1 MQQSDVLI
9 IGGGIV
15 GLATAF
21 RFLERFPGKTV
32 TVLEKEDTVSKHQSG
47 RNSGVLHSGIYYRPG
62 SLKAL
67 NCRAGK
73 QAMQEF
79 CTRENIPFLLC
90 GKIIVAVEESELP
103 RLETLAERG
112 PQNGVNC
119 TRISPERIREL
130 EPHCTTGIAGIH
142 VPESGVVDYGQVA
155 RRLAEIITERG
166 SRVVT
171 SARATAIRRDVFGAT
186 GSASA
191 SGATAG
197 SSSSA
202 SASVPVT
209 ERAVVETTA
218 GPFAAQQIVNC
229 AGLYSDRVARL
240 SGAKPSALVVP
251 FRGEFYALRPEAQY
265 LVKMLIYPVPD
276 PQYPFLGVHFTR
288 RMSGMIECGPNAVL
302 AFAREGYKNT
312 TINLRDLTETLT
324 YPGFWRLATR
334 YWRIGMN
341 EMHRSFSKRA
351 FVRAL
356 QRLVPEIKSEYL
368 DWAPAGVRAQ
378 TVSPDGK
385 MVDDF
390 VIEETDRVV
399 NVENAPSPAATASLN
414 IGRLVV
420 DRLAPRFAP

>member
-1 MQQSDVLI
+1 MTPDSDLII

-15 GLATAF
+15 GLATAY

-32 TVLEKEDTVSKHQSG
+32 TVLEKEATVAKHQTG
-47 RNSGVLHSGIYYRPG
+47 RNSGVMHTGIYYRPG

-73 QAMQEF
+73 LAMEEF
-79 CTRENIPFLLC
+79 CTRENIPFDLC

-103 RLETLAERG
+103 RMEMLLERG
-112 PQNGVNC
+112 PQNCVVC
-119 TRISPERIREL
+119 DRITPQQIREL
-130 EPHCTTGIAGIH
+130 EPHCVGLAGIH
-142 VPESGVVDYGQVA
+142 IPEAGVVDYAQVA
-155 RRLAEIITERG
+155 QRLAAIVGERG

-171 SARATAIRRDVFGAT
+171 SAKATAIHRDDSTGA
-186 GSASA
+186 G
-191 SGATAG
+191 GG
-197 SSSSA
+197 
-202 SASVPVT
+202 
-209 ERAVVETTA
+209 RAVVETTA
-218 GPFAAQQIVNC
+218 GEFAAKQIVNC
-229 AGLYSDRVARL
+229 AGLYSDRVTRL
-240 SGAKPSALVVP
+240 SGAKPSAKVVP
-251 FRGEFYALRPEAQY
+251 FRGEFYALRPEGQH

-276 PQYPFLGVHFTR
+276 PAYPFLGVHFTR

-312 TINLRDLTETLT
+312 TVNLRDLGETLA
-324 YPGFWRLATR
+324 YPGFWRLAAR
-334 YWRIGMN
+334 YWRIGAN

-356 QRLVPEIKSEYL
+356 QRLVPEIKSEFL

-378 TVSPDGK
+378 TVSPQGQ

-390 VIEETDRVV
+390 VIDETDRVV

-414 IGRLVV
+414 IGKLVV
-420 DRLAPRFAP
+420 DRLAARFA